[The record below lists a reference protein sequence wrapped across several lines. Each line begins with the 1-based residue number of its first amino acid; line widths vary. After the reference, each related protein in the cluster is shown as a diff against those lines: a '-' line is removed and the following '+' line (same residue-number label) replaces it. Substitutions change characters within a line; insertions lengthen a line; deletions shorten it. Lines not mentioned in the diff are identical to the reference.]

1 MSFLTSRVTTVLI
14 IINVVIFLLETK
26 DGGSTNREV
35 ALKYGAQY
43 QPLIRQGQY
52 YRLFTAMFLHFGA
65 YHLLFNM
72 YALSVIGPAVDYVCG
87 PAIFLIVYL
96 GAGLA
101 GNIATMILDEKTGRS
116 SLSAGASGC
125 IFGLLGACFVL
136 AIAGYGFSMRSIL
149 TTLAINLVYGL
160 SSRRINMMSHAGGF
174 VGGAA
179 IMAVVLAVVC
189 RRRMDC
195 DGWMASNRMRRAGL
209 RRVGRRSQ
217 VSCGREGSDPITL
230 GELWSRGV

>member
-35 ALKYGAQY
+35 ALKY
-43 QPLIRQGQY
+43 
-52 YRLFTAMFLHFGA
+52 
-65 YHLLFNM
+65 
-72 YALSVIGPAVDYVCG
+72 YVCG

-179 IMAVVLAVVC
+179 IMAVVLAVV
-189 RRRMDC
+189 
-195 DGWMASNRMRRAGL
+195 
-209 RRVGRRSQ
+209 
-217 VSCGREGSDPITL
+217 
-230 GELWSRGV
+230 

>member
-136 AIAGYGFSMRSIL
+136 AIAGYGLSMRTIL

-179 IMAVVLAVVC
+179 IMAVVLAVV
-189 RRRMDC
+189 
-195 DGWMASNRMRRAGL
+195 
-209 RRVGRRSQ
+209 
-217 VSCGREGSDPITL
+217 
-230 GELWSRGV
+230 

>member
-136 AIAGYGFSMRSIL
+136 AIARYGFSLRSIL

-179 IMAVVLAVVC
+179 IMAVVLAVV
-189 RRRMDC
+189 
-195 DGWMASNRMRRAGL
+195 
-209 RRVGRRSQ
+209 
-217 VSCGREGSDPITL
+217 
-230 GELWSRGV
+230 

>member
-1 MSFLTSRVTTVLI
+1 MDFLTSKVTTVLI
-14 IINVVIFLLETK
+14 VINIVIFLLETK
-26 DGGSTNREV
+26 NGGSTNRDV
-35 ALKYGAQY
+35 AIKYGVQY

-52 YRLFTAMFLHFGA
+52 YRLFTAMFLHFGV

-87 PAIFLIVYL
+87 SVIFLIVYL

-101 GNIATMILDEKTGRS
+101 GNVATMILDEKSGRS

-125 IFGLLGACFVL
+125 IFGLLGASFVL

-160 SSRRINMMSHAGGF
+160 SSKRINMMSHAGGF

-179 IMAVVLAVVC
+179 IMAVILAV
-189 RRRMDC
+189 
-195 DGWMASNRMRRAGL
+195 
-209 RRVGRRSQ
+209 
-217 VSCGREGSDPITL
+217 I
-230 GELWSRGV
+230 

>member
-1 MSFLTSRVTTVLI
+1 MLI

-35 ALKYGAQY
+35 ALKYGVQY

-52 YRLFTAMFLHFGA
+52 YRLFTAMLLHFGA

-136 AIAGYGFSMRSIL
+136 AIARYGFSLRSIL

-179 IMAVVLAVVC
+179 IMAAVLAVV
-189 RRRMDC
+189 
-195 DGWMASNRMRRAGL
+195 
-209 RRVGRRSQ
+209 
-217 VSCGREGSDPITL
+217 
-230 GELWSRGV
+230 

>member
-136 AIAGYGFSMRSIL
+136 AIARYGFSMRSIL

-179 IMAVVLAVVC
+179 IMAVVLAVV
-189 RRRMDC
+189 
-195 DGWMASNRMRRAGL
+195 
-209 RRVGRRSQ
+209 
-217 VSCGREGSDPITL
+217 
-230 GELWSRGV
+230 